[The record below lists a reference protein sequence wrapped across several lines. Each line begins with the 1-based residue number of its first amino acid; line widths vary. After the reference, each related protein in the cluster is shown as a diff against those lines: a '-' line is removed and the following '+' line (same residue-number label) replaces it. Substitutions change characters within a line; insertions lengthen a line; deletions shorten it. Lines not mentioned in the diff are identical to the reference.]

1 MIKRILLWVIFLS
14 ITIFLYG
21 MWKVSTSE
29 RKLYETIQS
38 ELAPSSAVAGITV
51 SSVEILALEGNVVF
65 NDITYLESA
74 GQPRFTAQ
82 KMILDIGT
90 VSSLKLAVLPAAM
103 IVNQLKETLITAT
116 GITDEN
122 GNSLASNASLT
133 ILGNPLQLLNIPN
146 ESFPTESLTLRATIS
161 ALNSN
166 VIASIYPAI
175 GLFIPNDLSSEFRT
189 EIQADPQSQQLK
201 IEFMELD
208 HQDFLLN
215 LQATMTP
222 KTDSNWADA
231 PLSGEITV
239 TQLNPTIKILVSNLE
254 MLFNIKLPR
263 QNDDIVIPIRG
274 TVSRPTLR

>member
-21 MWKVSTSE
+21 MWKVSSSE
-29 RKLYETIQS
+29 RQLFETIQT
-38 ELAPSSAVAGITV
+38 ELAPSSAEAGITV
-51 SSVEILALEGNVVF
+51 SSVEILALEGNVVL

-103 IVNQLKETLITAT
+103 IVKTLITAT

-146 ESFPTESLTLRATIS
+146 ESFPTESLTLKATIS

-189 EIQADPQSQQLK
+189 EIQVDPQSQQFK

-222 KTDSNWADA
+222 KADSNWADA

-263 QNDDIVIPIRG
+263 QNDDIVIAIRG